1 MGGGG
6 GVFFILIQIR
16 VETKIPLIFYENVK
30 DKKNTLQIFYVK
42 SNFFILKKKL
52 TKLLFHELREFP
64 VGANNF

>member
-1 MGGGG
+1 MF
-6 GVFFILIQIR
+6 FFILIQII
-16 VETKIPLIFYENVK
+16 VETKIPFIFYENVK

-52 TKLLFHELREFP
+52 TKLLFHELHEFP